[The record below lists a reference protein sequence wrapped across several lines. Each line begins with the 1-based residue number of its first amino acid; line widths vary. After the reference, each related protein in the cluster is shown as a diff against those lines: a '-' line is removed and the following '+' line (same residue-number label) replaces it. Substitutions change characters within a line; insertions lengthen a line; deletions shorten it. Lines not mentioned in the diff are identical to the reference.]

1 MIEKIYKETSILS
14 GFCVIFNNLSK
25 LKRIK
30 HEKFGD
36 IYQD

>member
-1 MIEKIYKETSILS
+1 MTEKIYKETSILS

-30 HEKFGD
+30 QEKFGG